1 MQIKDIMTKEV
12 VFVNQEDTIEKA
24 AQLMKDYNVGS
35 IPVCDG
41 QKIVGIVTDRDIT
54 LRCVSQGKDVKQV
67 VSDVMTNNPVT
78 AHPLTDVQ
86 EAARMMSDQQVRR
99 LPITDHNNLV
109 GIVALG
115 DLAVDPKSKNN
126 AGNALK
132 DISVP
137 SNPSVS

>member
-1 MQIKDIMTKEV
+1 VQIKDIMTKEV